1 MSKRSDIIDGSLAA
15 SRKIGLT
22 YTEVLGWIDLGH
34 AQGADI
40 RILLDKMAHGELSR
54 QEYYDVTYA
63 QGMTSPLGLVRS
75 GKMITWRIRRGRPF
89 CEQKSIALAMMMT
102 LARKFEAFQG
112 TFPINFVTDSGYS
125 GEDLVSDLLG
135 FYRAVSIQNPFPML
149 RPVSKVEA
157 LRRWDHYGK
166 IGAWKNEEFK
176 PLLFPD
182 PKKFPYA
189 RPRKGMLPPFMQTIV
204 PYKDFLSGN
213 VILPRRDKTFF
224 VIGTGNGRMK
234 L

>member
-40 RILLDKMAHGELSR
+40 RILLDKMAQGELSR

-89 CEQKSIALAMMMT
+89 WEQKSIAMMMT

-189 RPRKGMLPPFMQTIV
+189 RPRKGTLPPFMQTIV